1 MPNKDTQKSVKKHS
15 VKPNSN
21 NSNNTDSITVVHLVG
36 SPRKSVS
43 FKCNE
48 KLWKTFVSEIKAQ
61 GLTVCHILESMIYG
75 WLCAKVH
82 LSHTIRPIK
91 IENLVVER
99 AVKRV
104 RRYAVEVD
112 DSFQL
117 VDEYGVYCILKQERF
132 KDFRKLPCFYWK
144 RCYCKNVMCW
154 ERVQPL
160 IEGFKGKLAEKGVG
174 FDG

>member
-1 MPNKDTQKSVKKHS
+1 MSNKDTQKDVKKLS
-15 VKPNSN
+15 TQCSDNI
-21 NSNNTDSITVVHLVG
+21 TDVYFRLDEPRVVACF
-36 SPRKSVS
+36 R
-43 FKCNE
+43 CNG
-48 KLWKTFVSEIKAQ
+48 KLWKTFKSTVKAQ
-61 GLTVCHILESMIYG
+61 GLSICHVLEPMILG
-75 WLCAKVH
+75 WLQGYVYV
-82 LSHTIRPIK
+82 SNTIKPLK

>member
-1 MPNKDTQKSVKKHS
+1 MSRVIVVFGLFLLLIFPVFASFGDYVDGSSLFSVTS
-15 VKPNSN
+15 EGISP
-21 NSNNTDSITVVHLVG
+21 DG
-36 SPRKSVS
+36 SLSLSVS
-43 FKCNE
+43 
-48 KLWKTFVSEIKAQ
+48 VPDSAA
-61 GLTVCHILESMIYG
+61 IYYKDFYYSTRDG
-75 WLCAKVH
+75 SW
-82 LSHTIRPIK
+82 
-91 IENLVVER
+91 
-99 AVKRV
+99 V
-104 RRYAVEVD
+104 RRSFVPDSGAWVTAGAVADVVVPAVEVD